1 MDPAKYVAFF
11 SDSYYHNFVTNVSE
25 PYNLKY
31 SMIHKIASVLNRLN
45 KKQRKQLWSLIERS
59 NKSWSPFMDFGEYGV
74 IEEMI
79 L

>member
-31 SMIHKIASVLNRLN
+31 SIT
-45 KKQRKQLWSLIERS
+45 
-59 NKSWSPFMDFGEYGV
+59 
-74 IEEMI
+74 
-79 L
+79 